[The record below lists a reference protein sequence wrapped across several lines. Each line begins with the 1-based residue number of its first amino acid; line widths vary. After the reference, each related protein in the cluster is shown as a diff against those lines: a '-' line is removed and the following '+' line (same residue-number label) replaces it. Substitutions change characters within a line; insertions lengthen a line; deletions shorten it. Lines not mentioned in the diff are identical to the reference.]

1 MSPSE
6 QPTARIQQHGS
17 TSLRG
22 RTPFSAISILAASL
36 VALVPPG
43 ALFTALTV
51 ARAEDHPAPE
61 RRVAEDTAN
70 QAEPTDPQQQ
80 AEHIYA
86 TACAPCH
93 GSKGDGTAP
102 AAFSIAPHIA
112 PRPRDFT
119 KGTYKL
125 RSTPSGTA
133 PVDADL
139 HRTIARGIPRYMP
152 AFAALGDDA
161 IAALVERV
169 KGFSAKFAAPPPTSV
184 RLPEPPAIDAGMAA
198 SGARVY
204 EELGCAA
211 CHGPQGRGNG
221 PAAAALRDTAG
232 LPIWPADLAHPSW
245 FKGGS
250 SPADIYRT
258 LVTGMDG
265 TPMPGYADVFAD
277 LAPEK
282 PWQLIAYIATLSR
295 ERGSAP

>member
-1 MSPSE
+1 MFHSE
-6 QPTARIQQHGS
+6 QSGDRSGRHGS
-17 TSLRG
+17 TSLRR
-22 RTPFSAISILAASL
+22 RTLFFAASTL
-36 VALVPPG
+36 AVVALVPAD
-43 ALFTALTV
+43 ALLTSWAT
-51 ARAEDHPAPE
+51 ARAEDHPAYGQRAPE
-61 RRVAEDTAN
+61 DASSQVGS
-70 QAEPTDPQQQ
+70 TDPEQQ
-80 AEHIYA
+80 AGRIYA

-93 GSKGDGTAP
+93 GSKGDGNGP
-102 AAFSIAPHIA
+102 AAFSIAPRIA
-112 PRPRDFT
+112 PRPRDFI

-125 RSTPSGTA
+125 RSTPSGTVPA
-133 PVDADL
+133 DADL

-152 AFAALGDDA
+152 AFAALGDDV

-169 KGFSAKFAAPPPTSV
+169 KGFSTRFAGPPPTSV

-198 SGARVY
+198 SGARIY

-211 CHGPQGRGNG
+211 CHGAKGRGNG

-250 SPADIYRT
+250 SAADVYRT

-265 TPMPGYADVFAD
+265 TPMPGYGDVFAD

-295 ERGSAP
+295 ERRGAP